1 MIQSQSFMAKSN
13 FEWLVPKFLPKFLGI
28 IHAKSH
34 FLMVNSEVFSP
45 QRSHLASA
53 PMLIAPDR

>member
-13 FEWLVPKFLPKFLGI
+13 FEWLVSKFLPKFLGI

-34 FLMVNSEVFSP
+34 FLMVNSEVFRLKDP
-45 QRSHLASA
+45 TWPAHQC
-53 PMLIAPDR
+53 